1 MRPIATLRR
10 LAVPAL
16 LFLPVAFARP
26 AFSQDEPKPESA
38 YVKLLKK
45 APEGRMAQI
54 VDLIGKRGTIDDLAF
69 VYERAIAS
77 DGFPTPV
84 CLKALESL
92 NDAATTRDLR
102 PRVDL
107 AGLARLIKP
116 ADPKAVPAIRLA
128 AIKLAGAW
136 KAEATVDELREIAGS
151 RQADPPTRSA
161 AFEALAS
168 IGGSKARSAIDA
180 LASADRPPAVK
191 ALAVAALA
199 RLDLGLAAEKAAG
212 ALTDDA
218 RIEDVTP
225 LIAAFLDRQGG
236 GDKLAAALEKK
247 KPTTDGA
254 RLALRA
260 VYALGRADESLIA
273 VLNKSAGLEAEPKL
287 PTKEQMDLLVAE
299 VAAKGDPERGEAIF
313 RRAELNCMKC
323 HAISGAAGG
332 VGPELSA
339 LGLSSPVDYVVNS
352 ILIPDQAIKEE
363 FQTRTVVTDDGRVL
377 QGIVIEEDDKRLVL
391 KDATGE
397 PRVVPVASIEETK
410 KGGSL
415 MPKGLSSLLTHAEFV
430 DLVRFLSELGKPGP
444 YAIRSTPT
452 IQRWRVL
459 DSSPDDIADALQA
472 GSEHWLPAYSRAAGA
487 LPIED
492 VAALSPG
499 KILYLQGEL
508 AVSAAGS
515 LNVRFN
521 STRGLTAWLDD
532 QPLPTG
538 DAPTVE
544 VTEGTHKLTLRVE
557 LTSRDRLP
565 IRVEVAKSEGSTAE
579 FSVVGGR

>member
-1 MRPIATLRR
+1 MRPIATRYRR
-10 LAVPAL
+10 AVPAL
-16 LFLPVAFARP
+16 FLLAIAWPTLAQDEARP
-26 AFSQDEPKPESA
+26 EST

-45 APEGRMAQI
+45 APEGRQGPI
-54 VDLIGKRGTIDDLAF
+54 VDLIGKRGTVDDLAF
-69 VYERAIAS
+69 LYDRATAP

-84 CLKALESL
+84 RLKALGSL
-92 NDAATTRDLR
+92 LEAATTRNLR
-102 PRVDL
+102 PDVAFFD
-107 AGLARLIKP
+107 GLARLIKP
-116 ADPKAVPAIRLA
+116 ADPKADPSLRLA

-136 KAEATVDELREIAGS
+136 KAVTTDAGLAEVAGS
-151 RQADPPTRSA
+151 QSADVPTRAA

-168 IGGSKARSAIDA
+168 IGGPIARASIDA
-180 LASADRPPAVK
+180 LAEPDRPPSVR

-199 RLDLGLAAEKAAG
+199 RLDMDLAAGKAAA

-225 LIAAFLDRQGG
+225 LMAAFLDRQGG
-236 GDKLAAALEKK
+236 ADKLAAALQKR

-260 VYALGRADESLIA
+260 VYALGHADEALVA

-287 PTKEQMDLLVAE
+287 PTKEEMDALVAE
-299 VAAKGDPERGEAIF
+299 VAAKGDPDRGEAIF
-313 RRAELNCMKC
+313 RRAEMNCIKC
-323 HAISGAAGG
+323 HALSGAAGG

-363 FQTRTVVTDDGRVL
+363 YQTRTVVTSDGLVL
-377 QGIVIEEDDKRLVL
+377 QGIVVEEDDKRVVL

-397 PRVVPVASIEETK
+397 PRIVPVASIEETK

-415 MPKGLSSLLTHAEFV
+415 MPKGLSSLLTRAEFV

-459 DSSPDDIADALQA
+459 NTSPDDAADALQA
-472 GSEHWLPAYSRAAGA
+472 EPGKWLPAYARVAGA
-487 LPIED
+487 LPLEE
-492 VAALSPG
+492 VAALAAG
-499 KILYLQGEL
+499 KILYLQGEIN
-508 AVSAAGS
+508 VSTAGPIAF
-515 LNVRFN
+515 RFN
-521 STRGLTAWLDD
+521 SAKGLEGWLDD
-532 QPLPTG
+532 QPLPGG

-544 VTEGTHKLTLRVE
+544 VAEGTHKLTLRVD
-557 LTSRDRLP
+557 LPARDRQA
-565 IRVEVAKSEGSTAE
+565 IRVEVVRAEGSSAE